1 MSAFETTLFQKKMV
15 EINAQPTIFSRSL
28 IAELNSAP
36 LDFMLDLFVYNSA
49 KKQRY
54 FEKRFFVNFG
64 LRKYGQSSWNKNVFS
79 RLKFIYKT
87 IKYSFILRI
96 RGL

>member
-1 MSAFETTLFQKKMV
+1 MI
-15 EINAQPTIFSRSL
+15 EINAQPTLFSRSL

-36 LDFMLDLFVYNSA
+36 LDFMLDLYVYNLA

-54 FEKRFFVNFG
+54 FEKRFFVDFG
-64 LRKYGQSSWNKNVFS
+64 LRRYGQSSWNRNIFS

-87 IKYSFILRI
+87 IKYSFMLRI
-96 RGL
+96 GGL